1 MKTDAYLIYKKIEY
15 YIRDNAMIAQGDGII
30 VGVSGGADSMC
41 LLRILCGLREEHRLR
56 LVAVHVH
63 HGIRGADADEDE
75 AFVRAECGRFGV
87 LCKVVH
93 ADVPALARKWGCSQ
107 EEAGRRVRYGAFSEA
122 AAAHGCRKIAVAHN
136 ENDNAET
143 FLFQAF
149 RGSGFRGLA
158 GIAPCR
164 TEGGI
169 TVIRP
174 LLGVGRAQI
183 EAYLAAVK
191 GAYRTDTT
199 NFTLDYARN
208 RIRNEILPL
217 AQQFVNEGAVR
228 HLAQVAAELHEMAGF
243 LEEMTA
249 KSYRDVA
256 REAGILADSQVES
269 PASARPAVIS
279 LDALAWEAL
288 PSFLQKEV
296 VLYAI
301 ERAAGS
307 RRDIGRVHVQSL
319 CTLMRSGVGKRV
331 QLPYGLLA
339 IRTYDAVQLVRE
351 AVWDGTGRAR
361 QDFFPAFPEADFP
374 RVAPGYT
381 LTITSFPAQIPLGAY
396 KLTLKLLEYGTEEFS
411 NMYNSFCRNTGCQS
425 EAKDGKMGGDKA
437 SDAPFSKKQPSL
449 SGAQEQK
456 IEKNS
461 LNPKNCYTKCFDYAK
476 IRNTL
481 VLRTRQTGDYVVIH
495 REGNTKSLKS
505 LLIDQKVPE
514 KCRDVLPI
522 LAAENSVLWA
532 VGVRSGEGFY
542 VTGNTK
548 QILVAELGRKDRN
561 CNGRED

>member
-1 MKTDAYLIYKKIEY
+1 MKTDAYLIYKKIEC
-15 YIRDNAMIAQGDGII
+15 YIRDNDMIAQGDGII

-41 LLRILCGLREEHRLR
+41 LLRILCGLREEYGLH

-63 HGIRGADADEDE
+63 HGIRGADADADE
-75 AFVRAECGRFGV
+75 AFVRAECVRFGV

-93 ADVPALARKWGCSQ
+93 ADVPALAQKWGCSQ
-107 EEAGRRVRYGAFSEA
+107 EEAGRRVRYGAFGEA

-158 GIAPCR
+158 GIVPCR

-183 EAYLAAVK
+183 EAYLAAEK

-217 AQQFVNEGAVR
+217 AQQSVNEGAVR
-228 HLAQVAAELHEMAGF
+228 HLAQAAAELHEMAGF

-249 KSYRDVA
+249 KGYQKVA
-256 REAGILADSQVES
+256 REAGIPADSQAES
-269 PASARPAVIS
+269 PGSARPAVIS

-319 CTLMRSGVGKRV
+319 CALMRGGVGKRV

-339 IRTYDAVQLVRE
+339 IRTYDAVQLARE
-351 AVWDGTGRAR
+351 IVWDGTERAR
-361 QDFFPAFPEADFP
+361 QDFSPALPGADFP

-381 LTITSFPAQIPLGAY
+381 LAITSFPAEIPLGTY
-396 KLTLKLLEYGTEEFS
+396 KLTLRLLEYGTEEFF
-411 NMYNSFCRNTGCQS
+411 NIRDSFCRNIGCQP
-425 EAKDGKMGGDKA
+425 EAKDGKMGEDKA
-437 SDAPFSKKQPSL
+437 SDAPFSKKQPPL
-449 SGAQEQK
+449 CGIPGRK
-456 IEKNS
+456 NEKNS

-514 KCRDVLPI
+514 KCRDGLPI